1 MKASQAAVTVA
12 EVTSSQW
19 GLVTAAQA
27 RMHGVTRLDLSRLA
41 SAGHLVRLAHGV
53 YKHAGVP
60 SDDFE
65 DLRAAWL
72 STDPER
78 LAAERLSDGPEG
90 VVVSGPSAAHLHA
103 LGDLPA
109 DQHEFTTSRRRQTQ
123 RGELRYRQRSL
134 SDRDVTI
141 RAGLPVTTVERTIA
155 DLVEAH
161 TDRSLVADVLGDAAR
176 KTTIDVNVL
185 GDLLAPLADSNGLR
199 RGDGA
204 SLCRRLLESARLDP
218 DSLIQR
224 IARSAAYATLA
235 ETARKVE
242 NIG

>member
-1 MKASQAAVTVA
+1 MKASQAALVVA

-19 GLVTAAQA
+19 GMITAAQA

-53 YKHAGVP
+53 YRHAGVP

-72 STDPER
+72 STAPGR
-78 LAAERLSDGPEG
+78 LAAERLSDGPAG

-109 DQHEFTTSRRRQTQ
+109 DRHEFTTSQRKQTQ
-123 RGELRYRQRSL
+123 RPDLRYHQRSL

-141 RAGLPVTTVERTIA
+141 RAGLPVTTVERTIT
-155 DLVEAH
+155 DLVEAR
-161 TDRSLVADVLGDAAR
+161 TDLSLVADVLGDAAST
-176 KTTIDVNVL
+176 TTIDINVL
-185 GDLLAPLADSNGLR
+185 SDLLAPLAVSNGLR

-204 SLCRRLLESARLDP
+204 GLCRRLLESAGLDP
-218 DSLIQR
+218 DSLTQR
-224 IARSAAYATLA
+224 IARSATYAALA
-235 ETARKVE
+235 EAARKVE